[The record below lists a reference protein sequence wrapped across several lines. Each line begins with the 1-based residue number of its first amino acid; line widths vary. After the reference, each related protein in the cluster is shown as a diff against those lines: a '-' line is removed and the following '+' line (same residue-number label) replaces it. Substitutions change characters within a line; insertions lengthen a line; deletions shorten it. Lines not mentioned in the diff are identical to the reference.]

1 MLDENLPTYRSQYSP
16 DKPFSTVLYF
26 THNGSEP
33 APYYLLKRPTPSES
47 RNQYALGLLDVQYA
61 SVIYGEVLVTPEWSQ
76 PTLSA
81 AEVRA
86 NGGSPLAVP
95 VTPSTFAIALYNP
108 DQTIVV
114 KYEKGSW
121 SKDAWEFE
129 MPERSFRLPSSSQ
142 IDAEEPQSQFAPKV
156 MFRWKRDGRM
166 SRDMTCYMTGR
177 NLGNKKSKEPDITI
191 ALYKAAKN
199 DGAVA
204 MYEPNMNRV
213 DVEDRKGLE
222 VALLLS
228 AEVIRDL
235 YLTPKQNL
243 FNTHGNAPP
252 TAAPVSGAKP
262 SRNPTPPAALSGA
275 SALGISMSGAINN
288 ETPQQSS
295 SAKKPP
301 TSSSA
306 QAQAQARRDSDAM
319 RQAKEAETKR
329 LQAMVAE
336 EKRMAREREK
346 RDQEEQQRIKEMLE
360 EEERERK
367 KREAEEIERETERLR
382 KEYGVPEPSA
392 SSPVGGRGP
401 PSPALPPRPARGGWF
416 GAPSTRPPPQPA
428 RPTSA
433 APPSTAQATSSQ
445 PNGKNGRTK
454 LGGLFAPSPYS
465 GPAGASSSAFFGS
478 SAKSDDERDKKKK
491 AKKKRSV
498 HF

>member
-95 VTPSTFAIALYNP
+95 AVPSAFSINLYNP

-114 KYEKGSW
+114 KHEKGSW

-129 MPERSFRLPSSSQ
+129 IPERSFRLPSSSQ

-243 FNTHGNAPP
+243 FNTSGNAPP
-252 TAAPVSGAKP
+252 PIAAAASGARP

-288 ETPQQSS
+288 ESPQQSS
-295 SAKKPP
+295 STKKPP
-301 TSSSA
+301 MSSS
-306 QAQAQARRDSDAM
+306 AQAQARRDSDAM

-401 PSPALPPRPARGGWF
+401 PSPALPPRPGRGGWF

-428 RPTSA
+428 RPNSA
-433 APPSTAQATSSQ
+433 APPSTTQATSSQ
-445 PNGKNGRTK
+445 QNGKNGRTK

-478 SAKSDDERDKKKK
+478 SAKSDDEREKKKK